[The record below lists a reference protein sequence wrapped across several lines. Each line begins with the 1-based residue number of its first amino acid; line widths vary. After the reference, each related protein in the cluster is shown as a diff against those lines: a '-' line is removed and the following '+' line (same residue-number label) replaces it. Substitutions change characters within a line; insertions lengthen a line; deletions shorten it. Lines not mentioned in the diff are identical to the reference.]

1 MKLNKFY
8 FDGDLF
14 NFVYIAIKCV
24 IISSV
29 SNSLSFRNVKNK
41 IHQVIS
47 YNFGIPFNKLY
58 LTHPTFFSEM
68 TTKSA
73 KTVHD
78 EYWHVHIDK
87 VS

>member
-1 MKLNKFY
+1 MVVISC
-8 FDGDLF
+8 F
-14 NFVYIAIKCV
+14 NCCMF
-24 IISSV
+24 
-29 SNSLSFRNVKNK
+29 FRNVKNK

-73 KTVHD
+73 KTIHD

-87 VS
+87 VT